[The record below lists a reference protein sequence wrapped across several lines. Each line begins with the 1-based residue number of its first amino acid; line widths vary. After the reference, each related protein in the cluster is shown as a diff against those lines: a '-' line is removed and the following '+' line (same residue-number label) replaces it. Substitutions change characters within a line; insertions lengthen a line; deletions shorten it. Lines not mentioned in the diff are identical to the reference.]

1 MGSAKKNK
9 ASTSDMSEDAVK
21 DRRLK
26 KRELDRKAQRMARER
41 TKNRITHL
49 EAVVAHLKQ
58 GDTDSRILS
67 LMNHLSQVTSER
79 DKLLSAMESL
89 SFVIRSH
96 IQDATGGADR
106 DVSSSAVE
114 DIPALPAQNHD
125 AAETV
130 SFPDTQAPSI
140 PPADTF
146 MDLLDPQLWLDSEL
160 GLPASGTGL
169 GNGDISDDFSGD
181 PYSSQEMVLVPTL
194 LDTLPWDMSPRE
206 DVIVPPS
213 TPECSCATSEDT
225 NLWRAANE
233 ALTRSCWDTRQEPTM
248 ENSNG
253 EDVVIRAITE
263 GWESV
268 ESRGIMI
275 ESWYGLR
282 KVDDM
287 FWHKCQ
293 PTERLA
299 ILILISWMIEHSR
312 GHSSKRQASLPR
324 WLRARPSQT
333 LPHSRAID
341 FFAWP
346 GLRERFVFFQHQYCA
361 NLFWYLF
368 LSNFKILWPFDFRD
382 TYMQNSETGQFHLSP
397 HFKQCMGDLSSWT
410 IGQGF
415 FEQFPELYAD
425 IQIHAAS

>member
-1 MGSAKKNK
+1 MGSAKKDK
-9 ASTSDMSEDAVK
+9 ASTSDMSEDAIK
-21 DRRLK
+21 DRRIK

-67 LMNHLSQVTSER
+67 LMDHLSRVTNER

-96 IQDATGGADR
+96 IQDATGGANR
-106 DVSSSAVE
+106 GVSSSAVE
-114 DIPALPAQNHD
+114 NIPVLPAQSHD
-125 AAETV
+125 TAEIA
-130 SFPDTQAPSI
+130 SFPDTHAPSK
-140 PPADTF
+140 PPTDTF
-146 MDLLDPQLWLDSEL
+146 VDLLDPQLWLDTEL
-160 GLPASGTGL
+160 SLPASSTGI
-169 GNGDISDDFSGD
+169 GNGDLSDDLLSH
-181 PYSSQEMVLVPTL
+181 PYPSQETAIVPTL
-194 LDTLPWDMSPRE
+194 LETLPWDMSPRE

-213 TPECSCATSEDT
+213 TTECSCASSQDI

-233 ALTRSCWDTRQEPTM
+233 ALTRPCWDSPPESAM
-248 ENSNG
+248 EDANC
-253 EDVVIRAITE
+253 EDAVIRAITE

-268 ESRGIMI
+268 ESRGAMM
-275 ESWYGLR
+275 ESW
-282 KVDDM
+282 
-287 FWHKCQ
+287 
-293 PTERLA
+293 
-299 ILILISWMIEHSR
+299 
-312 GHSSKRQASLPR
+312 
-324 WLRARPSQT
+324 PSQT
-333 LPHSRAID
+333 LPHSPAID

-368 LSNFKILWPFDFRD
+368 QSNFKILWPFDFRD
-382 TYMQNSETGQFHLSP
+382 TYMQSSETGQFHLSP
-397 HFKQCMGDLSSWT
+397 HFKQCIGDLGSWT
-410 IGQGF
+410 MGQGF

>member
-1 MGSAKKNK
+1 MGSAKKDK
-9 ASTSDMSEDAVK
+9 ASTSDMSEDAIK
-21 DRRLK
+21 DRRIK

-67 LMNHLSQVTSER
+67 LMDHLSRVTNER

-96 IQDATGGADR
+96 IQDATGGANR
-106 DVSSSAVE
+106 SVSSSAVE
-114 DIPALPAQNHD
+114 NIPVLPAQSHD
-125 AAETV
+125 TAEIA
-130 SFPDTQAPSI
+130 SFPDTHAPSK
-140 PPADTF
+140 PPTDTF
-146 MDLLDPQLWLDSEL
+146 VDLLDPQLWLDTEL
-160 GLPASGTGL
+160 SLPASSTGI
-169 GNGDISDDFSGD
+169 GNGDLSDDLLSH
-181 PYSSQEMVLVPTL
+181 PYPSQETAIVPTL
-194 LDTLPWDMSPRE
+194 LETLPWDMSPRE

-213 TPECSCATSEDT
+213 TTECSCASSQDI

-233 ALTRSCWDTRQEPTM
+233 ALTRPCWDSPPESAM
-248 ENSNG
+248 EDANC

-268 ESRGIMI
+268 ESRGAMM
-275 ESWYGLR
+275 ESWYRLR
-282 KVDDM
+282 KLDDM

-299 ILILISWMIEHSR
+299 ILILISWLIANPRDPSLN
-312 GHSSKRQASLPR
+312 RQASLPR

-333 LPHSRAID
+333 LPHSPAID

-368 LSNFKILWPFDFRD
+368 QSNFKILWPFDFRD
-382 TYMQNSETGQFHLSP
+382 TYMQSSETGQFHLSP
-397 HFKQCMGDLSSWT
+397 HFKQCIGDLGSWT
-410 IGQGF
+410 MGQGF